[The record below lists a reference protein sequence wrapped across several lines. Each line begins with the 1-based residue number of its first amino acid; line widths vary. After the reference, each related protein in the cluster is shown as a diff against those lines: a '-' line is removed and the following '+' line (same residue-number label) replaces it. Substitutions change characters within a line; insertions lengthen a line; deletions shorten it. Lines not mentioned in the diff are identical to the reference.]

1 MAAGHADRSRAA
13 GSDWEEIER
22 AGVRGGI
29 HREAVELAGQ
39 RTIVDADQRLAG
51 DDPADC
57 GAGERCGRR
66 AVEADQG
73 CAVGRERDGRN
84 AGEVVLDREA
94 AGGRDAVE
102 EGADQRGGAAEQVDA
117 VETDCA
123 GDGQQRVTGAGGHRV
138 VGRRVDAARDVEAV
152 GIGEV
157 DAERADRIL
166 RRRRSADFWTLRKS
180 LSASSV

>member
-1 MAAGHADRSRAA
+1 MPPGTPDRGRGAA
-13 GSDWEEIER
+13 SDLEEIER

-51 DDPADC
+51 GDPADRV
-57 GAGERCGRR
+57 AGERRGRR

-73 CAVGRERDGRN
+73 RAVGRERDGRN

-117 VETDCA
+117 VETDGA

-157 DAERADRIL
+157 DAERR
-166 RRRRSADFWTLRKS
+166 RPGSGRRRSAD
-180 LSASSV
+180 SAR